1 MTTTA
6 TTPTTTTSTG
16 LAINTNPSSLS
27 LQPLSVFSLFLSWE
41 SCLIPTLSLPLYL
54 LFSLSF
60 FCSFFFVSLIAK
72 SFFSFSILCLP
83 SSSPRASSSFSPLY
97 SPSYFLFVDLC
108 LPFLSYSLRVSL
120 SFFSSHSVS
129 LPIRSPTTSLFRCP
143 YHRMFH
149 THTSLL
155 HNMYLK

>member
-27 LQPLSVFSLFLSWE
+27 LQPLSVSSLFLSWE

-54 LFSLSF
+54 SLSF
-60 FCSFFFVSLIAK
+60 FLLLFLLRFTYGKVIFLFLDSMLALLIV
-72 SFFSFSILCLP
+72 
-83 SSSPRASSSFSPLY
+83 ASSSFSPLY
-97 SPSYFLFVDLC
+97 SLSYFLFVDLC